1 MCDLLSSHG
10 AGTGVWGSPAVGVP
24 GCTKGRATSRTRTQK
39 GAIRAFWVGFNHC
52 KGPHGAA
59 EEQLKQE
66 FVSMQKCIGK
76 RGCMGSFDSFHCFLS
91 SPSL

>member
-24 GCTKGRATSRTRTQK
+24 GCTKGRATSRTHTQK

-52 KGPHGAA
+52 KGPHGTA